1 MKIWLTVAEA
11 SRYSGARKERVGTPH
26 DSGFTTPRSGRPQAG
41 RLQRGYG
48 DGC

>member
-11 SRYSGARKERVGTPH
+11 SQYSGAKKERVGTPH
-26 DSGFTTPRSGRPQAG
+26 GGGCTTQRSGRPLTG
-41 RLQRGYG
+41 RLQCGHG

>member
-11 SRYSGARKERVGTPH
+11 SRYSDARKERVGTPH
-26 DSGFTTPRSGRPQAG
+26 IGGFATQRSGRPLTG
-41 RLQRGYG
+41 RLRGYD